1 MDPKANIYRLTQ
13 KNKQYIATISLNENS
28 IKLSCKNE
36 LEHTIQ
42 FSREFTLE
50 NLKKLEPIFDIIKT
64 PIEAIE
70 WIDKAMKF
78 QNVRIDDENST
89 FKIIFHIITKG
100 ISNQIEIPLTKEGA
114 ISANINSEINSEIIT
129 GTGSN
134 FIQETKTTTKTLTNI
149 DFIREIGLD
158 PSQIVKQSINE
169 DTELIIK
176 SIKDEQRK
184 SLSNIK
190 YELNDVINND
200 LTLTEE
206 NKDINTE
213 ANIENNI
220 IQESNYK
227 IQEETKNI
235 NLQTNI
241 EEAPKYEEP
250 NNDYNQFTNN
260 DIQEIAAQYTEA
272 IPELK
277 TQSNIQ
283 NINLNIEDN
292 QVQYNFEDFQASST
306 QEIAYQNIEANKT
319 ENTFESNQIP
329 LENTQSTFMQKPFIA
344 PADENIGQIEQTETN
359 FQNQVEEVSPTNY
372 EEYQAKNQEQEF
384 NAQQFVNTEFET
396 TQTQNVQ
403 DYGNEQVGGEVN
415 FTTEMNTVNNQ
426 LNELQNLNSKVDE
439 LIGLKSQ
446 FEEIN
451 NLKEEIYKM
460 NLFGSSNEQYANLS
474 EKMEGNQ
481 ENEKEIL
488 KAKIQELE
496 KLISQ
501 YQQEI
506 LNLKGNNAIIKECSE
521 KEKEE
526 HLIGQKIH
534 QITVKGEIIHNSEE
548 LELIVKKINKINNKI
563 TLNLLYKATADSDK
577 ASVFHEKCDG
587 AKSSLVLIETDKGK
601 RFGGFTTSS
610 WSGDCIDKKDE
621 DSFIFSLNKM
631 KIYENIPGELAIGC
645 YPNYGPIFLGCQIRI
660 YDNAFTKGG
669 TTFEKGLNF
678 NTQEDYELTDGERT
692 FNVKEIEVYEAI
704 IQ

>member
-28 IKLSCKNE
+28 IKISCKNE
-36 LEHTIQ
+36 LEPTIQ

-50 NLKKLEPIFDIIKT
+50 NLKKLDPIFDIIKT
-64 PIEAIE
+64 QIEAIE

-78 QNVRIDDENST
+78 QKVRIDDENST
-89 FKIIFHIITKG
+89 FIIIFHINTKG
-100 ISNQIEIPLTKEGA
+100 ISNQIEIPLIKEGA
-114 ISANINSEINSEIIT
+114 ISSNINSEIIN

-306 QEIAYQNIEANKT
+306 QEIASQNIEANKT

-506 LNLKGNNAIIKECSE
+506 LNLKGNNAIIKESSE

>member
-1 MDPKANIYRLTQ
+1 
-13 KNKQYIATISLNENS
+13 
-28 IKLSCKNE
+28 
-36 LEHTIQ
+36 
-42 FSREFTLE
+42 
-50 NLKKLEPIFDIIKT
+50 
-64 PIEAIE
+64 
-70 WIDKAMKF
+70 
-78 QNVRIDDENST
+78 
-89 FKIIFHIITKG
+89 
-100 ISNQIEIPLTKEGA
+100 
-114 ISANINSEINSEIIT
+114 
-129 GTGSN
+129 
-134 FIQETKTTTKTLTNI
+134 
-149 DFIREIGLD
+149 
-158 PSQIVKQSINE
+158 
-169 DTELIIK
+169 
-176 SIKDEQRK
+176 
-184 SLSNIK
+184 
-190 YELNDVINND
+190 
-200 LTLTEE
+200 
-206 NKDINTE
+206 
-213 ANIENNI
+213 
-220 IQESNYK
+220 
-227 IQEETKNI
+227 
-235 NLQTNI
+235 
-241 EEAPKYEEP
+241 
-250 NNDYNQFTNN
+250 
-260 DIQEIAAQYTEA
+260 
-272 IPELK
+272 
-277 TQSNIQ
+277 
-283 NINLNIEDN
+283 
-292 QVQYNFEDFQASST
+292 
-306 QEIAYQNIEANKT
+306 
-319 ENTFESNQIP
+319 
-329 LENTQSTFMQKPFIA
+329 MQKPFIA

-496 KLISQ
+496 KLIAQ

-506 LNLKGNNAIIKECSE
+506 LNLKGNNAVIKESSE

>member
-28 IKLSCKNE
+28 IKISCKNE
-36 LEHTIQ
+36 LEPTIQ

-50 NLKKLEPIFDIIKT
+50 NLKKLDPIFDIIKT

-78 QNVRIDDENST
+78 QKVRIDDENST
-89 FKIIFHIITKG
+89 FIIIFHINTKG
-100 ISNQIEIPLTKEGA
+100 ISNQIEIPLIKEGA
-114 ISANINSEINSEIIT
+114 ISANFNSEIIT

-190 YELNDVINND
+190 YELNDVNNTD

-220 IQESNYK
+220 IQESNYQ

-260 DIQEIAAQYTEA
+260 DIQEISAQYTEA
-272 IPELK
+272 IPELN
-277 TQSNIQ
+277 TQSNIE
-283 NINLNIEDN
+283 NINLNTEDN

-306 QEIAYQNIEANKT
+306 QEIASQNIEANKT

-359 FQNQVEEVSPTNY
+359 YENKVQEVSPTNY
-372 EEYQAKNQEQEF
+372 GEYQAKNQEQEF

-415 FTTEMNTVNNQ
+415 FNTEMNTVNNQ

-460 NLFGSSNEQYANLS
+460 NLFGSSNEKYANLS

-496 KLISQ
+496 KLIAQ

-506 LNLKGNNAIIKECSE
+506 LNLKGNNAIIKESSE
-521 KEKEE
+521 KEKKE
-526 HLIGQKIH
+526 HLIGEKIH

-587 AKSSLVLIETDKGK
+587 AKCSLVLIETDKGK

>member
-1 MDPKANIYRLTQ
+1 MDPKANIYRLIQ

-28 IKLSCKNE
+28 IKISCKNE
-36 LEHTIQ
+36 LEPTIQ

-50 NLKKLEPIFDIIKT
+50 NLKKLDPIFDIIKT
-64 PIEAIE
+64 PIEVIE

-78 QNVRIDDENST
+78 QKVRIDDENST
-89 FKIIFHIITKG
+89 FIIIFHITTKG
-100 ISNQIEIPLTKEGA
+100 ISNKIEIPLIKEGA
-114 ISANINSEINSEIIT
+114 ISANINSEIIT

-190 YELNDVINND
+190 YELNDAINTD
-200 LTLTEE
+200 LPLTEE
-206 NKDINTE
+206 NKDMNIE
-213 ANIENNI
+213 AKNENNI
-220 IQESNYK
+220 IQESNYQ
-227 IQEETKNI
+227 IQKETKNI

-241 EEAPKYEEP
+241 EEAPKYEES

-260 DIQEIAAQYTEA
+260 DIQEISAQYTEA
-272 IPELK
+272 IPELNA
-277 TQSNIQ
+277 QSNIE
-283 NINLNIEDN
+283 NINLNTEDN

-306 QEIAYQNIEANKT
+306 QEIASQNIEAFKT

-359 FQNQVEEVSPTNY
+359 YENKVQEVSPTNY

-384 NAQQFVNTEFET
+384 DAQQFVNTEFET

-415 FTTEMNTVNNQ
+415 FNTEMNTVNNQ

-496 KLISQ
+496 KLIAQ

-506 LNLKGNNAIIKECSE
+506 LNLKGNNAIIKESSE

>member
-28 IKLSCKNE
+28 IKISCKNE
-36 LEHTIQ
+36 LEPTIQ

-89 FKIIFHIITKG
+89 FIIIFHINTKG
-100 ISNQIEIPLTKEGA
+100 ISNQIEIPLIKEGA
-114 ISANINSEINSEIIT
+114 ISANINSEIIT

-184 SLSNIK
+184 SLSNLK

-272 IPELK
+272 IPELN

-306 QEIAYQNIEANKT
+306 QEIASQNIEANKT

-359 FQNQVEEVSPTNY
+359 YENKVQEVSPTNY

-384 NAQQFVNTEFET
+384 DAQQFVNTEFET

-403 DYGNEQVGGEVN
+403 DYGNEKVGGEVN
-415 FTTEMNTVNNQ
+415 FNTEMNTVNNQ

-506 LNLKGNNAIIKECSE
+506 LNLKGNNAVIKESSE